1 MTINEFRSSYRKS
14 AEQQAIARRKLKMI
28 LKKESVD
35 NQLQYVYT
43 RQQSAD
49 LLAHFGLQI
58 RNGKLLKYIKDVK

>member
-1 MTINEFRSSYRKS
+1 MTISEFHNRYRKS
-14 AEQQAIARRKLKMI
+14 AEQQSIARKKLKMN

-35 NQLQYVYT
+35 GQLQYVYT

-49 LLAHFGLQI
+49 LLAYFGLQI